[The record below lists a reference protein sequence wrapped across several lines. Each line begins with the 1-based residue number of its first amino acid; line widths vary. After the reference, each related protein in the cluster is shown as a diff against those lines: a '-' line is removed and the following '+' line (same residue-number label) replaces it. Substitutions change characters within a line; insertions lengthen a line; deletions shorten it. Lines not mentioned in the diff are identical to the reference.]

1 MLCQGHNSRKS
12 NQLFKK
18 FRETGIIF
26 NKTLM
31 LSYSQRPVNIL
42 ERSLATVQIRSRS
55 QRGHGAHCSALCC
68 LIPLILQL
76 FLTSILSPANLFS
89 AVNLRSAFSFF
100 FSFVPLTHGSTFSL
114 AFYLCRSSAFIAN
127 SSQHFSGL
135 PVFCLDFDSTA

>member
-1 MLCQGHNSRKS
+1 MLCQGPNSRKS

-100 FSFVPLTHGSTFSL
+100 FLFCPSNSWLHIFIGFLPMQEFSIYSEQFPTFFGTPSVL
-114 AFYLCRSSAFIAN
+114 SRL
-127 SSQHFSGL
+127 
-135 PVFCLDFDSTA
+135 